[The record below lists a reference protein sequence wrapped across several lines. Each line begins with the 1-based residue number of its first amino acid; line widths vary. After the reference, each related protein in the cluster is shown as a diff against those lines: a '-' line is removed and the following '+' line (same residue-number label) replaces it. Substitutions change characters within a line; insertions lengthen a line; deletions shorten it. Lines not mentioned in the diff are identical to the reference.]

1 MAKGPQFDKAPEAR
15 IAELTRRLDDI
26 TRMVSDLIW
35 EVDAALRFTNV
46 SDRIFDITGLVP
58 HQLIGM
64 HILDVG
70 RFADVDD
77 AALAGRF
84 RHPFQ
89 KEFFHLTKEDGTEL
103 SFLIN
108 SLPVFDANSGA
119 FTGALGTAED
129 VTSHLSQE
137 RTIKENEAFLKS
149 IADLIPA
156 FIAYHDT
163 ENRFR
168 FANRYY
174 TKIGYEPE
182 ELIGKNL
189 TEIFGAEMTERVS
202 PYVAKALAGDTVRY
216 DNHLDGI
223 DGEPIYTQVSI
234 SPDFD
239 NNGKIIG
246 YIVLS
251 ADISERLQAEAET
264 GNARANLEKA
274 QRMAQIGSWERN
286 LLDDSIYWS
295 PEMYR
300 MFDYDPEHVVLSPE
314 KLLARIH
321 PEDRERVIQTQKFA
335 IAEKALHYTNEFR
348 IIRRNGS
355 TRHIVGGGEI
365 GYGADGAAEWVV
377 GTSQDVT
384 AARRVRDTLEATK
397 REAEN
402 ANSAKSEFLSSMSH
416 ELRTPMNAIL
426 GYAQLLLQNK
436 KEPVSETQQ
445 RQINQILKS
454 GQHLLVLIN
463 DILDLSRIE
472 TGQVA
477 FEVSPMDAAS
487 AVDEC
492 VGLIAALAEKS
503 DLKIVN
509 NLKSNPPPPILAD
522 AIRLKQALLN
532 LLSNA
537 VKFNVPGGRVD
548 VSARSLSAE
557 FVRISISDTGIG
569 IPEEKAA
576 ELFEPFGRLDAEL
589 HGIEGTGIGLT
600 ITKELVE
607 RMKGTIGYSSKP
619 GKGSTF
625 WLDIPTA
632 VPGVSE
638 GQAAAGTGGQDLNA
652 LQDGARRTVI
662 LYIEDDLSNRQLFE
676 EVVSHLPGT
685 KLVSAHSA
693 EEGIQI
699 AHDIQLNIIV
709 MDINLPGMSGL
720 EAVRVLREDDIT
732 RPIPVIALSAAAMSG
747 DVEKGERAGFFR
759 YMTKPFIVDEIIA
772 TIGDALK
779 KSIRNNN
786 TNANKTQNAAE

>member
-1 MAKGPQFDKAPEAR
+1 MAEGSQRKKTPEAR

-26 TRMVSDLIW
+26 TRMVSDLVW
-35 EVDAALRFTNV
+35 ELDAALRFTNV

-64 HILDVG
+64 HILDAG
-70 RFADVDD
+70 RFANIDD

-103 SFLIN
+103 SFLLN
-108 SLPVFDANSGA
+108 SLPVFDAQSGA

-129 VTSHLSQE
+129 VTARLSQE
-137 RTIKENEAFLKS
+137 RTIRESEKFLRS
-149 IADLIPA
+149 IADTIPA
-156 FIAYHDT
+156 FVAYNDAEH
-163 ENRFR
+163 RFR
-168 FANRYY
+168 FANQYFH
-174 TKIGYEPE
+174 KLGLDPE
-182 ELIGKNL
+182 ALIGQR
-189 TEIFGAEMTERVS
+189 AEDVFSAENMERIK
-202 PYVAKALAGDTVRY
+202 PYRQRALAGETVKF
-216 DNHLDGI
+216 DNLQI
-223 DGEPIYTQVSI
+223 DAKGVPMHTQVSI

-239 NNGKIIG
+239 ESGKIAG

-251 ADISERLQAEAET
+251 ADISDRLQAEAET
-264 GNARANLEKA
+264 SNARANLEKA

-286 LLDDSIYWS
+286 LLDDSVYWS
-295 PEMYR
+295 PEMFR
-300 MFDYDPEHVVLSPE
+300 MFDYDPENVQPTPGMM
-314 KLLARIH
+314 LARIH
-321 PEDRERVIQTQKFA
+321 PEDRARVIQTQKSA
-335 IAEKALHYTNEFR
+335 IAEQALHYTIEFR
-348 IIRRNGS
+348 ILREDGS

-365 GYGADGAAEWVV
+365 GYGANGAAEWIV

-436 KEPVSETQQ
+436 KEPVSDTQQ

-454 GQHLLVLIN
+454 GQHLLLLIN

-477 FEVSPMDAAS
+477 FEVSAMDAAS
-487 AVDEC
+487 AVEEC
-492 VGLIAALAEKS
+492 VGLITGLAEKS
-503 DLKIVN
+503 DLEIVN
-509 NLKSNPPPPILAD
+509 HLKSNPPPPVLAD

-537 VKFNVPGGRVD
+537 LKFNAPGGRVD
-548 VSARSLSAE
+548 VSARPLNAK

-576 ELFEPFGRLDAEL
+576 ELFEPFGRLDAERR
-589 HGIEGTGIGLT
+589 GIEGTGIGLT
-600 ITKELVE
+600 ITKQLVE
-607 RMKGTIGYSSKP
+607 RMNGTIGYSSKP

-632 VPGVSE
+632 APGVSE
-638 GQAAAGTGGQDLNA
+638 GRAAAGGGGQDLDA
-652 LQDGARRTVI
+652 VETDARRTVI
-662 LYIEDDLSNRQLFE
+662 LYIEDDLSNRQLFK
-676 EVVSHLPGT
+676 EVIGHLPGA
-685 KLVSAHSA
+685 KLLSAHSA
-693 EEGIQI
+693 EEDIQI
-699 AHDIQLNIIV
+699 ASHTRPDIIV
-709 MDINLPGMSGL
+709 MDINLPGISGL
-720 EAVRVLREDDIT
+720 EAVRILREDANT
-732 RPIPVIALSAAAMSG
+732 KRIPVIALSAAAMPG
-747 DVEKGERAGFFR
+747 DIEKGERAGFFR

-772 TIGDALK
+772 TIGDALEK
-779 KSIRNNN
+779 AGGANNPAAD
-786 TNANKTQNAAE
+786 TTKNAAE

>member
-1 MAKGPQFDKAPEAR
+1 MAKGLQFEITPEAR

-26 TRMVSDLIW
+26 TRMVSDLVW

-46 SDRIFDITGLVP
+46 SDRIFDITGQVP

-64 HILDVG
+64 HISDAG
-70 RFADVDD
+70 RFPDIDD

-89 KEFFHLTKEDGTEL
+89 KEFFQLTKEDGTEL
-103 SFLIN
+103 SFLLN

-119 FTGALGTAED
+119 FTGALGTAEN
-129 VTSHLSQE
+129 VTSRLNQE
-137 RTIKENEAFLKS
+137 RTIRESEKFLRS
-149 IADLIPA
+149 IADTIPA
-156 FIAYHDT
+156 FVAYHDI

-168 FANRYY
+168 FANQYFQ
-174 TKIGYEPE
+174 KLGFDPE
-182 ELIGKNL
+182 ALIGRSADD
-189 TEIFGAEMTERVS
+189 IFSAESMERFK
-202 PYVAKALAGDTVRY
+202 PYRDKALAGEVVKF
-216 DNHLDGI
+216 DNLLLDAN
-223 DGEPIYTQVSI
+223 GERIHTQVSI

-239 NNGKIIG
+239 EGGEIAG

-251 ADISERLQAEAET
+251 ADITDRLQAEAET

-286 LLDDSIYWS
+286 LLDDSVYWS

-300 MFDYDPEHVVLSPE
+300 MLDYDPEHVVPSSE

-321 PEDRERVIQTQKFA
+321 PEDRARVVQAQKSA

-348 IIRRNGS
+348 ILRRDGS
-355 TRHIVGGGEI
+355 MRHIVGGGEI
-365 GYGADGAAEWVV
+365 GYGADGAAEWIV

-436 KEPVSETQQ
+436 KEPVSDTQQ
-445 RQINQILKS
+445 RQISQILKS
-454 GQHLLVLIN
+454 GQHLLMLIN

-477 FEVSPMDAAS
+477 FEVTAMDAAS

-503 DLKIVN
+503 DLKIIN
-509 NLKSNPPPPILAD
+509 HLKSNPPPPILAD
-522 AIRLKQALLN
+522 GIRLKQALLN

-537 VKFNVPGGRVD
+537 IKFNAPGGRVD
-548 VSARSLSAE
+548 VSARPLNAE

-569 IPEEKAA
+569 IPEEKAV
-576 ELFEPFGRLDAEL
+576 ELFEPFGRLDAEQR
-589 HGIEGTGIGLT
+589 GIEGTGIGLT

-632 VPGVSE
+632 ASGLSE
-638 GQAAAGTGGQDLNA
+638 GHAAAAGLDLDSDE
-652 LQDGARRTVI
+652 DGARRTVI
-662 LYIEDDLSNRQLFE
+662 LYIEDDISNLQLFK
-676 EVVSHLPGT
+676 EVVGHMPGT
-685 KLVSAHSA
+685 ELFSAHSA
-693 EEGIQI
+693 EAGIQI
-699 AHDIQLNIIV
+699 ARNIQPNIIV
-709 MDINLPGMSGL
+709 MDINLPGISGL
-720 EAVRVLREDDIT
+720 EAVRILREDAKT
-732 RPIPVIALSAAAMSG
+732 RSIPVIALSAAAMPE
-747 DVEKGERAGFFR
+747 DIKRGERAGFYR

-772 TIGDALK
+772 TIDDALEK
-779 KSIRNNN
+779 TISANNPADD
-786 TNANKTQNAAE
+786 TTRNAAE